1 MAADPI
7 QQTAARI
14 TGNAHPA
21 LERRLK
27 QDMFQAIT
35 RVKPDLATGVD
46 FDKDVMSGTFFE
58 NLKPALQGIAVV
70 KLENA
75 ISFYDRIGWK
85 DAYLEKSIA
94 ELLTPFQLE
103 KITEKIELQNV
114 HELSYVSHKHID
126 KLLGKIEA
134 AKLWEVLKGYQLDS

>member
-1 MAADPI
+1 MAPDPI
-7 QQTAARI
+7 QQTAKRI
-14 TGNAHPA
+14 SGNANPV

-27 QDMFQAIT
+27 ENMFQAIIK
-35 RVKPDLATGVD
+35 VKPDLATGVD
-46 FDKDVMSGTFFE
+46 FDTDVMSGTFFE

-85 DAYLEKSIA
+85 DAYLDKPIA
-94 ELLTPFQLE
+94 DLLSPFQLDKINE
-103 KITEKIELQNV
+103 KLDLQSV
-114 HELSYVSHKHID
+114 HDLSYVSHKHVD

-134 AKLWEVLKGYQLDS
+134 AKLWEMLKGYQLDS

>member
-1 MAADPI
+1 
-7 QQTAARI
+7 
-14 TGNAHPA
+14 
-21 LERRLK
+21 
-27 QDMFQAIT
+27 MFQAIT

-85 DAYLEKSIA
+85 DAYLEKKAA
-94 ELLTPFQLE
+94 EILTPFQLE
-103 KITEKIELQNV
+103 KITEKIELESV
-114 HELSYVSHKHID
+114 HQLSYVSHKHID

-134 AKLWEVLKGYQLDS
+134 AKLWEMLKGYQLDS

>member
-14 TGNAHPA
+14 AGSAHPV

-27 QDMFQAIT
+27 EDMFQAVI

-46 FDKDVMSGTFFE
+46 FDKDVMSGAFFE
-58 NLKPALQGIAVV
+58 NLKSALQGIAVV

-85 DAYLEKSIA
+85 DAYLEKPLA
-94 ELLTPFQLE
+94 DLLTQFQVE
-103 KITEKIELQNV
+103 KITEKIELRSV
-114 HELSYVSHKHID
+114 HDMSYVSHKHIE
-126 KLLGKIEA
+126 KLLGKIES
-134 AKLWEVLKGYQLDS
+134 AKLWEMLKGYQLDG